1 VYLSVVPNCTYP
13 TPVTVLFRH
22 QGSRDFGSYA
32 DAGRRAAL
40 ADVVAGAQQVL
51 LTAAVDEDVPARLTG
66 ARFRVSAS
74 GVSRE

>member
-1 VYLSVVPNCTYP
+1 L
-13 TPVTVLFRH
+13 
-22 QGSRDFGSYA
+22 